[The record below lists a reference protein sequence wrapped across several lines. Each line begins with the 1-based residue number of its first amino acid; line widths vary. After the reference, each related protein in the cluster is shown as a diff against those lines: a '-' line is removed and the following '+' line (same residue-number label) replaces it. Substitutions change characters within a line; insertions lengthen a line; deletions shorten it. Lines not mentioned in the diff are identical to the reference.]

1 MRWARRPPVC
11 CLQEGFYMW
20 VSACKDGTCCRCSR
34 VCYHPVTDTLGRK
47 DSAACPR
54 KTDLWRGGKW
64 DCIWSRSA
72 GTSCKDWPVGLF
84 LALMKANNMNPWRSC
99 RSMRRAYLRSYRQLR
114 QNILTFFFVNLN
126 VTLAR
131 VSSFTDGHALSH
143 TPTPGRQLEL
153 VKMIQMFSRDQ
164 AKANARMRL

>member
-1 MRWARRPPVC
+1 
-11 CLQEGFYMW
+11 MW

-84 LALMKANNMNPWRSC
+84 LALMMANNMNPWRSC
-99 RSMRRAYLRSYRQLR
+99 RSMRPAHLRSYRQKT
-114 QNILTFFFVNLN
+114 QAKYPNFFFVNLN

-131 VSSFTDGHALSH
+131 VSSHSQTAMHFLTHPHQGDSWSWL
-143 TPTPGRQLEL
+143 
-153 VKMIQMFSRDQ
+153 K
-164 AKANARMRL
+164 